1 MSSSHENPG
10 DTRHSLLKIS
20 SRHSKTISH
29 LIDIQSSQ
37 MEQEKSLEFIKNLE
51 CLYFWKS
58 HKHHQRW
65 SESKKKPL
73 LRRQRINAFN
83 ETRYVALSYTWDP
96 SPQEQDIQSG
106 GYVVQPSS
114 ANQPQP
120 SSVRNGVFKRARR
133 YMDYVNSKYL
143 WIDQHCIEQ
152 REGRAKETGMQ
163 AMDLVYS
170 LSKYP
175 VALLS
180 RPIRSSDELRL
191 LVQILK
197 GRLARECFGGF
208 ELSAGT
214 SLERALRAMQLLK
227 DIISDLWWSRGWTYQ
242 ENYRA
247 STRMTLLIPHPR
259 SLDYEVLQVPDFLLG
274 TLRGELCIK
283 SVNFHEEATKLCL
296 AYQSQ
301 RPLNTL
307 CKSVLERA
315 GKYTVLLQTQDADG
329 NKLSP
334 ESMSPTIIS
343 DITNRQLTQV
353 WDYLSIIANCCQY
366 SVRLDSIDL
375 REKGHSLN
383 LSILALYLLNGEIL
397 SNDPDNRVDVLSART
412 SNIAKYLQMQSF
424 KGLASPFLDKGLT
437 FNKSC
442 RFINARLTRK
452 GIQTKGHL
460 WRLDKLIFSRSFP
473 GRLPYEQD
481 SEHGL
486 ERRVRRRLRQL
497 VNELDDSGCK
507 SLSEQ
512 LDQFLQEDYKSS
524 TNRTFAKNWKD
535 LMARTIVDAIDDG
548 KILCAASLMN
558 QRQRYKDGGA
568 IFILEGVGDNGTSEN
583 SDGSQSHGWAFKER
597 VFVFTSSQPRRERT
611 ETSDSNDIDR
621 HVSLIVDSPDL
632 RVRPY
637 SPKMPRLFTKRWIH
651 GLCFFDG
658 YPRRRV
664 VFPWPTSLRGL

>member
-1 MSSSHENPG
+1 
-10 DTRHSLLKIS
+10 
-20 SRHSKTISH
+20 
-29 LIDIQSSQ
+29 
-37 MEQEKSLEFIKNLE
+37 MEQKKSLGFIKNLE

-58 HKHHQRW
+58 HEQYHRW
-65 SESKKKPL
+65 SESKKQTV
-73 LRRQRINAFN
+73 LRRQQINAFI

-96 SPQEQDIQSG
+96 SPHEQDTQTG
-106 GYVVQPSS
+106 GYVVQSRNASRRPSG
-114 ANQPQP
+114 
-120 SSVRNGVFKRARR
+120 VRNSVFKRARR
-133 YMDYVNSKYL
+133 YMDYVNVKYL

-175 VALLS
+175 VALLT
-180 RPIRSSDELRL
+180 RPIRSLDELRL

-197 GRLARECFGGF
+197 GQLAKERCGRF
-208 ELSAGT
+208 ELSTGA

-259 SLDYEVLQVPDFLLG
+259 SLDCEVLQVPDLLLG

-283 SVNFHEEATKLCL
+283 SVDFHEEATKLCL

-301 RPLNTL
+301 QPLNNL
-307 CKSVLERA
+307 CESVLERA

-329 NKLSP
+329 DVLSP
-334 ESMSPTIIS
+334 ESMSPTIVA
-343 DITNRQLTQV
+343 DITNRQLTKF
-353 WDYLSIIANCCQY
+353 WDSLSIIANC
-366 SVRLDSIDL
+366 
-375 REKGHSLN
+375 SLH
-383 LSILALYLLNGEIL
+383 LLNGEIL
-397 SNDPDNRVDVLSART
+397 SNDPNDRVDVLSAQA
-412 SNIAKYLQMQSF
+412 SNIARYLKMQSF
-424 KGLASPFLDKGLT
+424 KKLTSPFLNKGLT

-442 RFINARLTRK
+442 RFIDVKLTQK

-460 WRLDKLIFSRSFP
+460 FRLDKLVFSRSFSSK
-473 GRLPYEQD
+473 LPYEPD

-497 VNELDDSGCK
+497 VDELAGCGCK
-507 SLSEQ
+507 FLSKK
-512 LDQFLQEDYKSS
+512 LDQFLEVDYNAKL
-524 TNRTFAKNWKD
+524 TRTFAKNWKD
-535 LMARTIVDAIDDG
+535 LMARTIVDAIDSG
-548 KILCAASLMN
+548 KILCAASLID
-558 QRQRYKDGGA
+558 QRQRHRNSSA
-568 IFILEGVGDNGTSEN
+568 IFILEDVEDGNIEEENRDGRTNKN
-583 SDGSQSHGWAFKER
+583 SDGSESRGRAFEDP

-611 ETSDSNDIDR
+611 KRSDPNDIDR
-621 HVSLIVDSPDL
+621 QISMIVDSPDL

-658 YPRRRV
+658 EPRRRA
-664 VFPWPTSLRGL
+664 VFPWPASLRGL